1 MAAIYPSLK
10 WGKGCFFSFAALGST
25 KTWQFNKTVIIIVF
39 SLNLHTHRVYA
50 IKKTHNL
57 NRITEPDSQLQYQAP
72 TVS

>member
-10 WGKGCFFSFAALGST
+10 RGKGCFFSFAALGST